1 MKNQRLELTWFNKD
15 MALIPKDRESA
26 RYDYEWVDPHDPR
39 YCETRTLVMDEYVT
53 GEQAEKEDGKPYSAL
68 ADLEPTTDNL
78 MILGDSGDVL
88 EALTR
93 VPELKSKYAGQ
104 VKLVYIDPPFNTGDT
119 FEHYEDNL
127 EHSVWLT
134 MMRDRLIHIRNLLR
148 EDGSVWVHLDHS
160 ENHRMRMLLD
170 EVFGVGNFVSEIVW
184 EKTTGS
190 RNDTDISSAHDV
202 IMVYKRSTK
211 VDFKYVRNLIKR
223 SNAAQARYQNPDN
236 DPRGPW
242 RQGHTGTAKS
252 GSESTRFPVRLPS
265 GRVVYPPSGSYWRFS
280 QSTYDQAVAE
290 DRVWYGKSGDSL
302 PIIKSYLSEV
312 ADGAVPKTWWPS
324 DEVGSNQ
331 EAKRDHLRKMFPEHE
346 PFDTPKP
353 ERLLERIIHIATDP
367 GDIVLDCFAGSG
379 TTAAVAQKMGRRWV
393 ICELQPST
401 FDKFTKP
408 RLRNVVKNLDEGG
421 ITFSKDREAKNGVEV
436 PDKFDTKKMFKAT
449 QLLNAVAKRKDLSG
463 AEKAAIKEVQKL
475 IGTRPSTVRN
485 WRGGGGFQVAHLSP
499 TCFSYDPNLEA
510 VTLTKSATGE
520 VLKNAV
526 AAHLGFT
533 LTPENPFFDGVLGA
547 QRLVVLET
555 FATAEDVEEL
565 IGHLGE
571 SETLVLCATGL
582 DTGVRKHL
590 LRVRRGSVAK
600 HIPDDLFTVTARMR
614 DMPTVDPDEISTE
627 ADADE
632 NKKVK

>member
-1 MKNQRLELTWFNKD
+1 
-15 MALIPKDRESA
+15 
-26 RYDYEWVDPHDPR
+26 
-39 YCETRTLVMDEYVT
+39 
-53 GEQAEKEDGKPYSAL
+53 
-68 ADLEPTTDNL
+68 
-78 MILGDSGDVL
+78 
-88 EALTR
+88 
-93 VPELKSKYAGQ
+93 
-104 VKLVYIDPPFNTGDT
+104 
-119 FEHYEDNL
+119 
-127 EHSVWLT
+127 
-134 MMRDRLIHIRNLLR
+134 MMRDRLIHIRKLLR

-170 EVFGVGNFVSEIVW
+170 EVFGVGNFVAEIVW

-331 EAKRDHLRKMFPEHE
+331 EAKRDHLKKMFPEHE

-408 RLRNVVKNLDEGG
+408 RLGNVVKNLDEGG
-421 ITFSKDREAKNGVEV
+421 ITFSKDREAKDGVEV

-510 VTLTKSATGE
+510 VTLTKAATGE

-582 DTGVRKHL
+582 DAGVRKHL